1 VEREPERDSNP
12 PQLPELGSPQILVVD
27 DDAKNLAAI
36 EAVLS
41 EFGGH
46 LDMVR
51 SGSQALHNLL
61 EHDYAL
67 VLLDVHMPDLD
78 GFETA
83 QLIRQRGKTRHLP
96 IIFITAYDQS
106 DSRVLEGYKL
116 GAVDFLF
123 KPIEP
128 AILRAKVS
136 VFVELTRRTLEVKR
150 QTEQLWLHERREAL
164 ARLESERQEWERQR
178 LRREMEQQRAVA
190 EESAARAEQLSE
202 IATQREAAQLELAR
216 INARLAEGDR
226 RKNEFLAMLAHELR
240 NPLAPLSYAVG
251 LLGDSGDASVRE
263 MSERMSR
270 QLAHLTRLVDDLLDV
285 SRVTL
290 GKIELLRE
298 TIDLRDAI
306 LDGIELG
313 REALRNHG
321 SQLRC
326 ELGDDPVLAGVD
338 AVRIAQVV
346 GNLLNNAARYTRQ
359 GGSVEIKLRTSGDRA
374 ILTVQDDG
382 PGIPESM
389 LETLFEAFVQG
400 PSDAGGLGLGLHL
413 VERLVHLH
421 GGEIHA
427 SNREPRGARFDI
439 ELPLARASEHTAAP
453 RLAVGKSATAPACG
467 RCLQIAIIEDEDDVR
482 ALSKL
487 LLEHWGHD
495 IREATNGQSGIALVR
510 DHADE
515 LDLVLIDI
523 GLPDMAGYDVARVLT
538 ETLDGHCPPMVAVT
552 GWGQHRDRERALAS
566 GFSSHLVKPVRPD
579 ALRETL
585 NLLGG
590 GRVPT
595 SRTREDDDG
604 K

>member
-1 VEREPERDSNP
+1 VEHDSNP
-12 PQLPELGSPQILVVD
+12 PELPEFGSPQILVVD
-27 DDAKNLAAI
+27 DDAKNLMAI
-36 EAVLS
+36 EAALS

-51 SGSQALHNLL
+51 SGSEALHNLL

-164 ARLESERQEWERQR
+164 ARLESERQEWERQS
-178 LRREMEQQRAVA
+178 LRREMEQQRALA
-190 EESAARAEQLSE
+190 EESAARAEQLGE
-202 IATQREAAQLELAR
+202 IAAQREAEQLELAR

-226 RKNEFLAMLAHELR
+226 RKNEFLATLAHELR

-251 LLGDSGDASVRE
+251 LLADSGDASVRE
-263 MSERMSR
+263 VSERMSR

-290 GKIELLRE
+290 GKIELLCE

-306 LDGIELG
+306 HDGIELG
-313 REALRNHG
+313 REALRHHG
-321 SQLRC
+321 SRLHC
-326 ELGDDPVLAGVD
+326 ELGDDQILAGVD

-346 GNLLNNAARYTRQ
+346 GNLINNAARYARQ
-359 GGSVEIKLRTSGDRA
+359 GGSVEIRLRTSGDRA

-389 LETLFEAFVQG
+389 LETLFDAFVQG

-421 GGEIHA
+421 GGEVHA

-439 ELPLARASEHTAAP
+439 ELPLATVGEHTAAP
-453 RLAVGKSATAPACG
+453 RLAVGQSAPVRARGC
-467 RCLQIAIIEDEDDVR
+467 CLRIAIIEDEDDIR
-482 ALSKL
+482 AMSKL
-487 LLEHWGHD
+487 LLEHWGHS
-495 IREATNGQSGIALVR
+495 IRVADDGQSGIALVR

-523 GLPDMAGYDVARVLT
+523 GLPDMEGYDVARVLT
-538 ETLDGHCPPMVAVT
+538 ETLAEHCPPMVAVT
-552 GWGQHRDRERALAS
+552 GWGQDRDRERALAS
-566 GFSSHLVKPVRPD
+566 GFSAHLVKPVRPD

-585 NLLGG
+585 NWVAG
-590 GRVPT
+590 GRAPT

>member
-1 VEREPERDSNP
+1 MLECGRSCRGQHVEHDSNP
-12 PQLPELGSPQILVVD
+12 PELPELGSPQILVVD

-36 EAVLS
+36 EAALS

-51 SGSQALHNLL
+51 SGSEALHNLL
-61 EHDYAL
+61 QRDYAL
-67 VLLDVHMPDLD
+67 VLLDIHMPDLD

-96 IIFITAYDQS
+96 IIFVTAYDQS
-106 DSRVLEGYKL
+106 DSRVLEGYEL

-164 ARLESERQEWERQR
+164 ARLESERQEWERQS
-178 LRREMEQQRAVA
+178 LRREMERQRAVA
-190 EESAARAEQLSE
+190 EESAARAEQLGE
-202 IATQREAAQLELAR
+202 IAAQREAEQLELAR

-226 RKNEFLAMLAHELR
+226 RKNEFLATLAHELR

-251 LLGDSGDASVRE
+251 LLADSGDASARE
-263 MSERMSR
+263 VSERMSR

-290 GKIELLRE
+290 GKIELLCE

-306 LDGIELG
+306 HDGIELG
-313 REALRNHG
+313 REALRQHG
-321 SQLRC
+321 SQLHC
-326 ELGDDPVLAGVD
+326 ELGDDQVLARVD

-346 GNLLNNAARYTRQ
+346 GNLINNAARYTRQ
-359 GGSVEIKLRTSGDRA
+359 GGTVEISLRTSGDRA

-389 LETLFEAFVQG
+389 LETLFEVFVQG
-400 PSDAGGLGLGLHL
+400 PTDAGGLGLGLHL

-421 GGEIHA
+421 GGEVHA

-439 ELPLARASEHTAAP
+439 ELPLATASEHTAA
-453 RLAVGKSATAPACG
+453 RYLAVGKSAPALARG
-467 RCLQIAIIEDEDDVR
+467 RCLMIAIIEDEDDIR
-482 ALSKL
+482 AMSKL
-487 LLEHWGHD
+487 LLEHWGHG
-495 IREATNGQSGIALVR
+495 IRVAVDGRSGIALVR
-510 DHADE
+510 DQADE

-523 GLPDMAGYDVARVLT
+523 GLPDMEGYDVARVLT
-538 ETLDGHCPPMVAVT
+538 ETLAEHCPPMVAVT
-552 GWGQHRDRERALAS
+552 GWGQDRDRERALAS
-566 GFSSHLVKPVRPD
+566 GFSAHLVKPVRPD

-585 NLLGG
+585 NLVAG
-590 GRVPT
+590 
-595 SRTREDDDG
+595 EDDDG